1 MQQPKITLTVIL
13 TFLLS
18 GCEQPPAE
26 KAAPPPPE
34 VSVAKPLAKQVTDWD
49 EFSGRLQAVKA
60 VDIRA
65 RVSGYLQS
73 VDFKEGAMVE
83 KGDLL
88 FVIDPRPYA
97 SVLNE
102 ASAEVTRAKVQVQL
116 QKQNLA
122 RAERLYK
129 TQAIPEE
136 ELDTRTQ
143 AKAAALAALQAAEAK
158 VESARLNVEFTH
170 VRAPISGRIGRTM
183 ATEGNLVS
191 GGNADATELTSI
203 VSLDPIYFYFSGN
216 EQIHLRYLRLARAG
230 SRPSSRSAS
239 TPTRLRLTDEADFLH
254 IGKMDFVD
262 NRVDAATDTI
272 EVRAIFP
279 NPEQILVPGMFA
291 SIQVRGRGP
300 YAALMIPDAALG
312 TDQSQQFV
320 FVVDDDNIAQRRPVQ
335 PGRIEGDLRIIG
347 DGLSADD
354 RVIVNGIQRVKAG
367 APVDPQS
374 VELNLNLNLNLNQ
387 ATPTA
392 GSAKQ

>member
-1 MQQPKITLTVIL
+1 MQQLQAPLVVIPAIVPAVIL
-13 TFLLS
+13 ALLLS
-18 GCEQPPAE
+18 GCEQPPAQM
-26 KAAPPPPE
+26 AAPPPPE
-34 VSVAKPLAKQVTDWD
+34 VSIANPVAKQVIDWD
-49 EFSGRLQAVKA
+49 EFSGRLQAVKS

-73 VDFKEGAMVE
+73 VDFKEGSMVE

-102 ASAEVTRAKVQVQL
+102 ATAEVTRAKVQVQL
-116 QKQNLA
+116 QKQNLT

-129 TQAIPEE
+129 TKAIPEE

-170 VRAPISGRIGRTM
+170 VRAPISGRIGRAM

-191 GGNADATELTSI
+191 GGSAGATALTSI
-203 VSLDPIYFYFSGN
+203 VSLDPIYFYFSGD

-230 SRPSSRSAS
+230 SRPSSRSSS
-239 TPTRLRLTDEADFLH
+239 TPTRLRLADEDDFVH
-254 IGKMDFVD
+254 KGAMDFID

-272 EVRAIFP
+272 EARAIFP
-279 NPEQILVPGMFA
+279 NPDRILVPGMFA

-335 PGRIEGDLRIIG
+335 PGRIEGNLRIIR
-347 DGLSADD
+347 DGLTADD
-354 RVIVNGIQRVKAG
+354 RVIVNGIQRVRGG
-367 APVDPQS
+367 APVKPQS
-374 VELNLNLNLNLNQ
+374 VELDQ
-387 ATPTA
+387 AATTA
-392 GSAKQ
+392 GSTKQ